1 MTTAEELLREIKDL
15 LAEIKKIV
23 GELLEVEKRSH
34 EAREKYYRET
44 AEVVEKSH
52 PVPIAPIEM
61 PESHPWFPEFIA
73 SMGLT
78 MNVYYAYDPFTKDAL
93 RKAFVHWVAE
103 KEKRKK

>member
-1 MTTAEELLREIKDL
+1 VTTAEELLREIKDL

-23 GELLEVEKRSH
+23 EELLEVEKRSH

-61 PESHPWFPEFIA
+61 PENHPRFPEFVA
-73 SMGLT
+73 SMGFTMSQYWALDPLT
-78 MNVYYAYDPFTKDAL
+78 KRAL
-93 RKAFVHWVAE
+93 RQAFVHWLAE